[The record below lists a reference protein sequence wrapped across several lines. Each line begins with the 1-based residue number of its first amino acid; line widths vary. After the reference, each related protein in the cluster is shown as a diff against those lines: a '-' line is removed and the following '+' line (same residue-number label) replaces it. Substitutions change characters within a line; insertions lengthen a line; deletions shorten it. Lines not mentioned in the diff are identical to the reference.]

1 MLKFRFLQKFGGGG
15 VLERWGVGAIAAFQL
30 WQLSEHKDRDVV
42 RLIRRVRRERKSL
55 QSAFEAFLVFSIA
68 RTQSRLPGDMAEV
81 GVFEG
86 ATARLICEAKGE
98 RSLHLFDTFSGL
110 PPDSPRDAGVHR
122 LHQYACSR
130 HSVEH
135 YLAAFDNVF
144 IHEGRFPDSAQ
155 GLPERKYSFV
165 HLDVDLYEST
175 RDCLEYFYGRLLP
188 GGAIISHDYSML
200 EGVKNAVDEFLADKP
215 ERLIEQPTTQCVIFK
230 Q

>member
-1 MLKFRFLQKFGGGG
+1 MLKFRFLQKFGGGA
-15 VLERWGVGAIAAFQL
+15 LERWGVGAIAAFQL
-30 WQLSEHKDRDVV
+30 WQLSEHKDPDVV
-42 RLIRRVRRERKSL
+42 RLIRRIRRERKSL
-55 QSAFEAFLVFSIA
+55 QSAFEAFLIFSIA

-110 PPDSPRDAGVHR
+110 PADSHRDAGVHR

-130 HSVEH
+130 RSVEN
-135 YLAAFDNVF
+135 YLAPFENVF
-144 IHEGRFPDSAQ
+144 IHEGRFPESAQ
-155 GLPERKYSFV
+155 DLPERQYSFV
-165 HLDVDLYEST
+165 HLDVDLYQST
-175 RDCLEYFYGRLLP
+175 RDCLEYFYSRLLP

-200 EGVKNAVDEFLADKP
+200 DGVKNAVDEFLADKP